1 MNIFILISLLRK
13 LSSPS
18 LTCHLSCLTSWP
30 ACPWG
35 WFVNDSFSMS
45 SSTWLD
51 WLWIYQVTVTNGK
64 TLLHFRDKQ
73 TNNIHFCSNISI
85 LKRALKLIFVFSL
98 QKNVFAKFCW
108 TYLAQLLWRIWNC
121 EKFDNQKRSLELK
134 QRKIYPI
141 CILSLMTIQ
150 KEEDTQELTI
160 CLILWKLFP
169 WKLNACSNN
178 TLSSTVHSSG
188 NGVKFGKSA
197 NAFSMLC
204 LCQKSIPRAFKVN
217 NKT

>member
-35 WFVNDSFSMS
+35 WFGNDSFSMS

-64 TLLHFRDKQ
+64 TLLHFGDKQ

-134 QRKIYPI
+134 QRKIYPYMHF
-141 CILSLMTIQ
+141 ILNDNSKGRGYTRTYHLPNSVKTFPM
-150 KEEDTQELTI
+150 KAK
-160 CLILWKLFP
+160 CLFKQYFILHRPLIRKWSEI
-169 WKLNACSNN
+169 W
-178 TLSSTVHSSG
+178 
-188 NGVKFGKSA
+188 
-197 NAFSMLC
+197 
-204 LCQKSIPRAFKVN
+204 
-217 NKT
+217 

>member
-35 WFVNDSFSMS
+35 WFGNDSFSMS

-64 TLLHFRDKQ
+64 TLLHFGDKQ

-134 QRKIYPI
+134 QRKIYPYMHF
-141 CILSLMTIQ
+141 ILNDNSKGRGYTRTYHLPNSVKTFPM
-150 KEEDTQELTI
+150 KAK
-160 CLILWKLFP
+160 CLLKQYFILHRPLIRKWSEI
-169 WKLNACSNN
+169 W
-178 TLSSTVHSSG
+178 
-188 NGVKFGKSA
+188 
-197 NAFSMLC
+197 
-204 LCQKSIPRAFKVN
+204 
-217 NKT
+217 